1 MSDLKSF
8 RKMNNL
14 RQEDIANYL
23 QVTRNF
29 ISLIENGSS
38 KLPEDK
44 LTYLMNNDK
53 GWDTTMLED
62 GGSINATTTAGRD
75 ATVSIRN
82 SYGESGKLRETN
94 TRLTTENEMLREKID
109 EQRTIIAE
117 LKAEKEKYW
126 ELIQKLMK

>member
-1 MSDLKSF
+1 MNTVEDFIKKNRLKAKDVAEYLGISKGYMSRLVSGQDGLPTHQF
-8 RKMNNL
+8 RKL
-14 RQEDIANYL
+14 LE
-23 QVTRNF
+23 
-29 ISLIENGSS
+29 
-38 KLPEDK
+38 
-44 LTYLMNNDK
+44 NDK